1 MTDYKP
7 FGTIQEGVDHQ
18 TLNTNRDWL
27 EASLRL
33 YKANHGKLPSE
44 DDLNDY
50 EGEDYKAKIADYG
63 LVQMAGFNFNIVD
76 QAIDTH
82 TITQKGDQKTK
93 EAFIYLLDQYDEVNT
108 SWRTA
113 GDATWEMFTDA
124 TNWLGLATAG
134 TGAVVAQA
142 AKFAGKQ
149 TIKKK
154 LKGEMK
160 RSLGKT
166 AALTGFE
173 GAAHGAAFDAMDQS
187 VRIDAGSQD
196 QYSAGQT
203 AMSAGI
209 GFAAGATIGTGI
221 DMLAARLGS
230 KKAQKTIEEV
240 AEDDKK
246 VAEELAD
253 VEAFEAK
260 MDSKTE
266 VDQTPVLNRTETDE
280 PAPKADFDAD
290 EQVEWVSEIEYN
302 KMSKKLDD
310 EIEANPI
317 KDEFS
322 GQQFGSIVLRDARD
336 LIKIRSEDV
345 IQELHANPEFV
356 DDVIARIEAL
366 ETRLS
371 VFSTLKRE
379 FNDATQYFGAVNDK
393 LVDIINNPKSS
404 ARQIA
409 EAEALL
415 KENDYRWIKA
425 DTGAEH
431 LNSYSGRDLEV
442 AKRRRRIKPDE
453 DGNISDEAR
462 AIAYEDQQLKNL
474 KEVEVKY
481 NTEINKL
488 LSSTDE
494 KDIAKGIALMRER
507 DAEAAIIKGKILD
520 EGKSS
525 GYDKINKMA
534 EKYVEMS
541 ISGVFSPSTVIIN
554 TVFPV
559 IKNYTYPILETLI
572 NNPMSLTKWQRTIR
586 VYSQMFAANEAARKS
601 FQAAW
606 EFEQTLLTKDVSRFL
621 GEGIKVKGKLA
632 SYMRTFP
639 RLLGSTDA
647 YNQEIAAA
655 GYVAGDV
662 FDRLLTKGMKDGK
675 KGLALEKYIDDNF
688 ATEMSKAYDEK
699 LTLEALAPVYEKGLA
714 LKLEG
719 EALDKYVLD
728 NVNKFGSK
736 TFRRL
741 GNDRKVQ
748 ELQAEAAK
756 LRGKASKAKGKA
768 RNDFNAEAR
777 ALEKEAKQLEET
789 SANARDF
796 VETLLYKKEF
806 ATDGK
811 GVAGAME
818 SGAKFIEDAHKK
830 HPIFKIFGQLFF
842 RTPAWVFH
850 ESMRLTPAVNVM
862 LPQFRNDLAG
872 LNGVGRQARAQT
884 EATLAFSLM
893 MYVTTKWAQ
902 GEITGSANQD
912 YTMVG
917 EQETDELGA
926 LSIAIGDEG
935 KHVDYRRFEPLRIPM
950 TIVVNALDGVVA
962 TRELENIGEADPEL
976 LDRTLASF
984 GIAMATFISAFKDS
998 ALFTGIVDTVTAGT
1012 RMAGKFTSDDAG
1024 DREEASNVGI
1034 DLLTKKAMMIVP
1046 SLIKKGQVAAGD
1058 TELTSPVNAKQRFL
1072 ATLAPNHPSIPRKY
1086 DIFGNVRVLKNRM
1099 AALSPFTYTTPEQ
1112 RKAGR
1117 SEKEMAVHRWINDLE
1132 QAGYGNFTRAKFK
1145 TSKINVDDLR
1155 EVQITYD
1162 GIEMSIYDAMMV
1174 ELNKPKRKRKLV
1186 EALYRQSTSPM
1197 SLGNPERPEEY
1208 GLPVKEAKKLISE
1221 AKEDA
1226 LDAVI
1231 NNRNSI
1237 IVGSNKTLSSMVGD
1251 KKKKIRNAQLGN
1263 FLQ

>member
-1 MTDYKP
+1 MDTYTP
-7 FGTIQEGVDHQ
+7 FGTIQEGIDHQ
-18 TLNTNRDWL
+18 TLNANRDWL

-33 YKANHGKLPSE
+33 YKVNHGRLPTEADLDSYQG
-44 DDLNDY
+44 DDF
-50 EGEDYKAKIADYG
+50 KAKIADYG
-63 LVQMAGFNFNIVD
+63 LAQMAGFNFNIVD

-82 TITQKGDQKTK
+82 TITQKGDKKTK
-93 EAFIYLLDQYDEVNT
+93 EAFVYLLDQYDEVNT

-134 TGAVVAQA
+134 TGAVVAQT
-142 AKFAGKQ
+142 AKFAGKN
-149 TIKKK
+149 IVKKK
-154 LKGEMK
+154 LKDGMK

-196 QYSAGQT
+196 EYSAGQT
-203 AMSAGI
+203 AFSAGI

-230 KKAQKTIEEV
+230 KKAQKSIEEV
-240 AEDDKK
+240 AEDD
-246 VAEELAD
+246 VRIADELAEM
-253 VEAFEAK
+253 EATEARLSGK
-260 MDSKTE
+260 ED
-266 VDQTPVLNRTETDE
+266 VDQTPTPKQTETDQ
-280 PAPKADFDAD
+280 PTPKAKFDED
-290 EQVEWVSEIEYN
+290 EQVEWVGEIEYE
-302 KMSKKLDD
+302 KMAKKLDD
-310 EIEANPI
+310 EVEANPI
-317 KDEFS
+317 KDDFT
-322 GQQFGSIVLRDARD
+322 GQKFGSLVLRDSRD
-336 LIKIRSEDV
+336 LIKIRAEDV
-345 IQELHANPEFV
+345 ISELHANPEFV

-366 ETRLS
+366 ETRIS

-379 FNDATQYFGAVNDK
+379 FNDATAYFSKVDEK
-393 LVDIINNPKSS
+393 LFEIVNNPKSS
-404 ARQIA
+404 ARQIK
-409 EAEALL
+409 EAEALQN
-415 KENDYRWIKA
+415 ENAIRWMKA
-425 DTGAEH
+425 DNGAEH

-442 AKRRRRIKPDE
+442 AKRREKFIGDK
-453 DGNISDEAR
+453 DGKVSEEAR
-462 AIAYEDQQLKNL
+462 TTAYNEQQLKKL
-474 KEVEVKY
+474 KAIEFKY
-481 NTEINKL
+481 NKDINKL
-488 LSSTDE
+488 LSSEDS
-494 KDIAKGIALMRER
+494 KDIAKGITLMRKR
-507 DAEAAIIKGKILD
+507 DEEAALIKGKILSED
-520 EGKSS
+520 RKLD
-525 GYDKINKMA
+525 YAKINKYA

-559 IKNYTYPILETLI
+559 IKNYTYPMLETLI
-572 NNPMSLTKWQRTIR
+572 NNPMSLTKWRRTIR
-586 VYSQMFAANEAARKS
+586 VYSQMFAAQEAARKS
-601 FQAAW
+601 FVAAW

-647 YNQEIAAA
+647 YNQEIASA
-655 GYVAGDV
+655 GFVAGDV
-662 FDRLLTKGMKDGK
+662 FDRLLTKGMKEGN

-688 ATEMSKAYDEK
+688 AKEMSKAYDEK

-741 GNDRKVQ
+741 GNDRKVE
-748 ELQAEAAK
+748 ELNAEAGK
-756 LRGKASKAKGKA
+756 LRVKARKAKGKD
-768 RNDFNAEAR
+768 RNDFNAQARELEA
-777 ALEKEAKQLEET
+777 EAKQIKET
-789 SANARDF
+789 GDNARDY

-806 ATDGK
+806 STDGK
-811 GVAGAME
+811 GVGGAME
-818 SGAKFIEDAHKK
+818 KGAKAIEEMHKK
-830 HPIFKIFGQLFF
+830 HPIAKIFGQLFF

-912 YTMVG
+912 YTMIG

-935 KHVDYRRFEPLRIPM
+935 KHIDYRRYEPLRIPM

-962 TRELENIGEADPEL
+962 TRELENLGEKDPEL
-976 LDRTLASF
+976 FDRTLSAM
-984 GIAMATFISAFKDS
+984 GIGMATFISAFKDS

-1012 RMAGKFTSDDAG
+1012 RMAGKYTSDDAG
-1024 DREEASNVGI
+1024 DREEAANVGV
-1034 DLLTKKAMMIVP
+1034 DLIVKKGLMIVP
-1046 SLIKKGQVAAGD
+1046 SILKKGQVAAGD
-1058 TELTSPVNAKQRFL
+1058 TELTAPINAKQRAL
-1072 ATLAPNHPSIPRKY
+1072 ASLVPNHPQLPRKY
-1086 DIFGNVRVLKNRM
+1086 DIFGNARVLKNPLS
-1099 AALSPFTYTTPEQ
+1099 ALSPFTYTTPEQ

-1132 QAGYGNFTRAKFK
+1132 QAGYGNFTRARFK
-1145 TSKINVDDLR
+1145 SSKLPVDDLR
-1155 EVQITYD
+1155 EVRITYD
-1162 GIEMSIYDAMMV
+1162 GVDVSVYDAMMI
-1174 ELNKPKRKRKLV
+1174 ELNKPNRKRKLV
-1186 EALYRQSTSPM
+1186 EELYRLTTAPM
-1197 SLGNPERPEEY
+1197 SLGNPEDTALHGE
-1208 GLPVKEAKKLISE
+1208 PVKK
-1221 AKEDA
+1221 AKEAISKSKSDA

-1231 NNRNSI
+1231 ANPNSVIIGTNN
-1237 IVGSNKTLSSMVGD
+1237 TLTDMVSD
-1251 KKKKIRNAQLGN
+1251 RKRQVHNAQLGN
-1263 FLQ
+1263 FFK